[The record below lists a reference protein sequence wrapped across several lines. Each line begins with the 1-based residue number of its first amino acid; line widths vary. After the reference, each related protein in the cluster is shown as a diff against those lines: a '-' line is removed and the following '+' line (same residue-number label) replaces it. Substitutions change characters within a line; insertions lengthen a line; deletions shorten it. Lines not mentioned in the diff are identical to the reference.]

1 MTKREGTGS
10 LNNPLGEYDIIYSL
24 TCHESPECII
34 DLLNNIEYFNKKLRY
49 LVIMQINDYL
59 LKYFLENPQLLWNK
73 ISKII
78 INDYVYNNTLHTY
91 DLIEAHCKNF
101 EKVKDINFKYFC
113 LLSSNCLF
121 KKEITKDFLDNLYNK
136 QEKSKEERITETKVK
151 GAQLVN
157 FEKNTLLS
165 ELFKKQKA
173 PLFVYQHESAL
184 YKKGIFQYI
193 YNYCKIYDLKNKI
206 THNIAFEESIF
217 PTLEYKQLGYL
228 CPRFCKVFWDM
239 PEYTPTIEQIRD
251 EEMPMVKRIPRI
263 YDNILRKYIRESN
276 NNYQKLK

>member
-1 MTKREGTGS
+1 MS
-10 LNNPLGEYDIIYSL
+10 NFDLIYSI
-24 TCHESPECII
+24 TCHESPDCVI
-34 DLLNNIEYFNKKLRY
+34 DLLRNIRYFNKDIKY
-49 LVIMQINDYL
+49 LVIIQINNNLYNYFTKNPNL
-59 LKYFLENPQLLWNK
+59 LLEFSEL
-73 ISKII
+73 I
-78 INDYVYNNTLHTY
+78 INDYVNNNTLHTY

-121 KKEITKDFLDNLYNK
+121 KKEITKDFLDNLYIK
-136 QEKSKEERITETKVK
+136 QEKSKEEIITETKVK

-173 PLFVYQHESAL
+173 PLFIYQHESAL
-184 YKKGIFQYI
+184 YKKEIFDYI

-239 PEYTPTIEQIRD
+239 PGYTPTIEQIRD
-251 EEMPMVKRIPRI
+251 EELPMVKRIPRI
-263 YDNILRKYIRESN
+263 YVNKLRKYIRETN